1 MSQHHLTAQLT
12 NEFSRLTC
20 FLMRSKLSLE
30 HDSPAAG
37 TLNWTPGTDPI
48 VLCYLLASQLHLAA
62 QDLEGADEAQL
73 LEIDLEPLYADLSG
87 WLSLNASAAAVATV
101 RLLAQFAVY
110 RISDTIVA
118 RQAH

>member
-1 MSQHHLTAQLT
+1 M
-12 NEFSRLTC
+12 
-20 FLMRSKLSLE
+20 
-30 HDSPAAG
+30 
-37 TLNWTPGTDPI
+37 
-48 VLCYLLASQLHLAA
+48 LCYLLASQLHLAA
-62 QDLEGADEAQL
+62 QDLEGTDEAQL